1 MIADEILSG
10 LIYAGWRTRIL
21 RDPCLL
27 SRYRFGGPQLR
38 PCEAVDISPQ
48 GVLHMIRGPRPLNR
62 SSFASPLEQGISID
76 NEGWVSVDLW
86 VRESVDVKAAAPI
99 DVEH

>member
-1 MIADEILSG
+1 
-10 LIYAGWRTRIL
+10 
-21 RDPCLL
+21 
-27 SRYRFGGPQLR
+27 
-38 PCEAVDISPQ
+38 
-48 GVLHMIRGPRPLNR
+48 MIRGPRPLNR

-86 VRESVDVKAAAPI
+86 VRESVDVKAAVPI